1 MTRKRYDWEAIE
13 KDYRAD
19 QISIREIARLHGCSE
34 AGIRKKMKQ
43 LGVERDLSLKVN
55 QKVRNCL
62 LRTSR
67 TSTSTSASEKEIVED
82 AAARSVEVIRGHI
95 NLISSAVKVVSDLT
109 GQLSE
114 SIKEKDH
121 NKIHKQADTAV
132 KLSAAIRNL
141 VTLER
146 QVFNISAD
154 TGTDD
159 YKNESTE
166 SLIEKRRKLAL
177 KIAHSI
183 QQ

>member
-34 AGIRKKMKQ
+34 AAIRKKMKQ
-43 LGVERDLSLKVN
+43 FGVERDLSLKVN
-55 QKVRNCL
+55 QKVRNSL

-67 TSTSTSASEKEIVED
+67 TSTSASEKEIVED

-95 NLISSAVKVVSDLT
+95 NLISNAVKVVSDLT

-114 SIKEKDH
+114 SIKENDH

>member
-55 QKVRNCL
+55 QKVRNDL
-62 LRTSR
+62 LRTPR
-67 TSTSTSASEKEIVED
+67 TSISASEKEIVED
-82 AAARSVEVIRGHI
+82 AAAMAVEVIRGHI
-95 NLISSAVKVVSDLT
+95 NLIAKAVGVVNDLT
-109 GQLSE
+109 VQLSE